1 MRVVAS
7 PEAVAFVRERGGRL
21 FLWPTWT
28 RCCRS
33 LGTWRLESSTEPR
46 SDRTFRRVPADGF
59 ELYLPGHLDREP
71 EQLEIEL
78 RRFPRRHVEGYWNGL
93 AWIVW

>member
-21 FLWPTWT
+21 FLWPKSA

-33 LGTWRLESSTEPR
+33 VTWLESSTEPKG
-46 SDRTFRRVPADGF
+46 DREFRRVSADGL
-59 ELYLPGHLDREP
+59 ELYVPVHMREP
-71 EQLEIEL
+71 DELEIAL
-78 RRFPRRHVEGYWNGL
+78 RRFPRPHIESYWDGC
-93 AWIVW
+93 AWVV

>member
-7 PEAVAFVRERGGRL
+7 EEAVAFVRERGGRL

-33 LGTWRLESSTEPR
+33 LGTWRLESSTEPKD
-46 SDRTFRRVPADGF
+46 DRTFRRVPADGF
-59 ELYLPGHLDREP
+59 ELYVPANMTREP
-71 EQLEIEL
+71 EELEIEL
-78 RRFPRRHVEGYWNGL
+78 RRFPRRHVAGYWNGL